1 MNSRKPHETPKP
13 AYHHVRRPGLLS
25 IKGGL
30 RRLRLR
36 RNAQTPNAK
45 HRPPGRTQRL
55 GRTLRKG
62 RTQRLGRTW
71 HGPEQSIE
79 YLAGITAFTD
89 ILAANGY
96 RCAISGKWHLGASDV
111 PQKSHDFWCVH
122 ALGGD
127 SYTDYWVFD
136 NSSQMTRQ
144 TEYVSH
150 YFTNRAIAF
159 LEAQANTAQPFCLSV
174 HYTAPHAPWR
184 KGEQPAEIWD
194 AYANT
199 EFSLPREQANPMFRK
214 GRWNPSE
221 AKRRETI
228 TGYFTA
234 ITAMDRAIGRLID
247 KLDALAPN
255 TIVIFTSDNG
265 FNMGH
270 HGILGKGTFPLNMY
284 EESVKVPFIVRLPRR
299 FAGHHFSKSVVNYDL
314 ISHYNFMP
322 TILDCLGL
330 ENPLADRLPGS
341 SFAAILRGE
350 KPPQN
355 KMNEQI
361 VICDEYGPNRMLRT
375 REWKYIQR
383 YPDGQSEPKCELY
396 CLAKDPREHQ
406 NLIDNHQYR
415 EVQLERR
422 LSQWFLCSTGTG
434 RGKAQRRFGAA
445 RPNRGV
451 CALALREC
459 SPLKCTF
466 SLIRRMQAIHYNASH
481 AEITGLSSF

>member
-1 MNSRKPHETPKP
+1 M
-13 AYHHVRRPGLLS
+13 G
-25 IKGGL
+25 
-30 RRLRLR
+30 RLR
-36 RNAQTPNAK
+36 
-45 HRPPGRTQRL
+45 
-55 GRTLRKG
+55 
-62 RTQRLGRTW
+62 
-71 HGPEQSIE
+71 E
-79 YLAGITAFTD
+79 YRIF
-89 ILAANGY
+89 
-96 RCAISGKWHLGASDV
+96 
-111 PQKSHDFWCVH
+111 
-122 ALGGD
+122 
-127 SYTDYWVFD
+127 
-136 NSSQMTRQ
+136 
-144 TEYVSH
+144 
-150 YFTNRAIAF
+150 
-159 LEAQANTAQPFCLSV
+159 
-174 HYTAPHAPWR
+174 
-184 KGEQPAEIWD
+184 
-194 AYANT
+194 
-199 EFSLPREQANPMFRK
+199 REQANPMFRK

-221 AKRRETI
+221 AERRETI

-247 KLDALAPN
+247 KLDELAPN

-265 FNMGH
+265 FNMRH
-270 HGILGKGTFPLNMY
+270 HGILGNGTFPLNMY

-299 FAGHHFSKSVVNYDL
+299 FAEHHFSKSVVNYDL
-314 ISHYNFMP
+314 LSHYDFMP
-322 TILDCLGL
+322 TILDYLGL

-355 KMNEQI
+355 KMDEQI

-406 NLIDNHQYR
+406 NLIDNHRYR

-422 LSQWFLCSTGTG
+422 LSQWFLCSSRTG
-434 RGKAQRRFGAA
+434 RGKAHRMSRFGADG
-445 RPNRGV
+445 RHGIGQQGV

-481 AEITGLSSF
+481 AENAGLSAF